1 MVTVKLFGVLRLKT
15 GIREVQIP
23 PGKLPDRFPLILA
36 GADPASGVTV
46 ADLKRCVIMVNGK
59 QSSYRIKV
67 KDGDEVLFL
76 SPAGGG

>member
-15 GIREVQIP
+15 RIREVQIP
-23 PGKLPDRFPLILA
+23 PGKLVDLFPLILA
-36 GADPASGVTV
+36 EADPASGVT
-46 ADLKRCVIMVNGK
+46 AGELKRCVIMVNGK
-59 QSSYRIKV
+59 QTSYKAKV